1 MFVPRK
7 TVSRRSVR
15 WLEEDI
21 VAGTVNSQDVAAQDD
36 AHLRSLGIKPELR
49 RTLGFLSN
57 FAIAFSFISVSTGSF
72 GNFGVGIGLGGPA
85 FFWSWPIVIIGQT
98 LVALV
103 FAELAS
109 HFPVAGSIYQWSK
122 RLSNRTLG
130 WFTGWFYFWAQVVTV
145 TAVAVIVAFVVDGI
159 HGPVGDVP
167 FLDSPDPT
175 GITTMFTFV
184 SLMTLVIT
192 TAINAFGVR
201 LLSIL
206 NNIGVATEIIGM
218 FFFALILL
226 FFANHQSPAILFDTG
241 GAEAATGGSYLPA
254 FLLGMFM
261 ALFIVY
267 GFDTAGTF
275 GEETLDASRQAPRGV
290 LASILVSGAI
300 GAVFLLGVILAIPSI
315 PDAMAEGQAGG
326 FPIATT
332 IIAVLQTE
340 LFAGITLGELYLFVI
355 LASVFVCTLAI
366 QGAATRMM
374 FSMSRDRHLP
384 LGSLWGQVNPTFKT
398 PANAA
403 IAVGVLA
410 ALPILVVGPLGGFY
424 MSIAATGLIY
434 LSYFLCNIGVLVAR
448 SRGWPRQ
455 PAWFNLGRWG
465 MPVNILALIWGG
477 AMIINIGIWQDKG
490 LFGEFGGDGRGLT
503 NPGFAAFFKPFGS
516 ELKDLPTW
524 PTFEVLV
531 AVILI
536 TGLIYY
542 AVSVRGRA
550 ADVESADSVTG
561 EAVIG

>member
-1 MFVPRK
+1 ME
-7 TVSRRSVR
+7 SH
-15 WLEEDI
+15 
-21 VAGTVNSQDVAAQDD
+21 ADVAARDD
-36 AHLRSLGIKPELR
+36 EHLRSLGIKPELR

-130 WFTGWFYFWAQVVTV
+130 WFTGWIYFWAQVVTV
-145 TAVAVIVAFVVDGI
+145 TAVAVIVAFVIDGI
-159 HGPVGDVP
+159 HGPMADDTSW
-167 FLDSPDPT
+167 LDSPDPT
-175 GITTMFTFV
+175 GLTTMFTFV
-184 SLMTLVIT
+184 SLATLVVT
-192 TAINAFGVR
+192 TLINAYGVR

-206 NNIGVATEIIGM
+206 NNIGVATEILGM
-218 FFFALILL
+218 FVFALILL
-226 FFANHQSPAILFDTG
+226 FFANHQSPAILFETG
-241 GAEAATGGSYLPA
+241 GAEEATGGSYLPA
-254 FLLGMFM
+254 FALGMFM

-275 GEETLDASRQAPRGV
+275 GEETVDASRQAPRGV
-290 LASILVSGAI
+290 LASILISGAV

-332 IIAVLQTE
+332 ITTVLNGE
-340 LFAGITLGELYLFVI
+340 LFAGITLGEVYLFVI

-384 LGSLWGQVNPTFKT
+384 GGAIWGQVNHTFKT

-403 IAVGVLA
+403 IAVGILA
-410 ALPILVVGPLGGFY
+410 ALPILVIGPLGGFF

-434 LSYFLCNIGVLVAR
+434 LSYLLCNLGVLVAR
-448 SRGWPRQ
+448 MRGWPHQ
-455 PAWFNLGRWG
+455 KAWFSLGRWG
-465 MPVNILALIWGG
+465 MLVNVLAILYGG
-477 AMIINIGIWQDKG
+477 LMLFNIGIWQDAG
-490 LFGEFGGDGRGLT
+490 LFGAFGGDGRAYT
-503 NPGFAAFFKPFGS
+503 NPAIEAFITPFGNKV
-516 ELKDLPTW
+516 EGLPAW
-524 PTFEVLV
+524 PTFETIV
-531 AVILI
+531 ATLIIL
-536 TGLIYY
+536 GAVYY
-542 AVSVRGRA
+542 LVSVRGRA
-550 ADVESADSVTG
+550 HDVEADLATG
-561 EAVIG
+561 EALIG

>member
-1 MFVPRK
+1 MSGPAMQ
-7 TVSRRSVR
+7 S
-15 WLEEDI
+15 
-21 VAGTVNSQDVAAQDD
+21 DVAAKDD

-85 FFWSWPIVIIGQT
+85 FFWSWPIVILGQT

-145 TAVAVIVAFVVDGI
+145 TAVAVIVAFVLDGI
-159 HGPVGDVP
+159 HGPMADGTVW
-167 FLDSPDPT
+167 LDSPDPT
-175 GITTMFTFV
+175 GLTTMFTFV
-184 SLMTLVIT
+184 SLVTLVVT
-192 TAINAFGVR
+192 TLINAFGVR

-206 NNIGVATEIIGM
+206 NNIGVATEILGM
-218 FFFALILL
+218 FVFALILL
-226 FFANHQSPAILFDTG
+226 FFANHQSPAVLFDTG

-290 LASILVSGAI
+290 LSSILISGAV
-300 GAVFLLGVILAIPSI
+300 GAVFLLGVILAM
-315 PDAMAEGQAGG
+315 PDARATMDEGLAGG
-326 FPIATT
+326 FPIAS
-332 IIAVLQTE
+332 IIIGTLTTE
-340 LFAGITLGELYLFVI
+340 LFAGITLGEVYLFVI

-384 LGSLWGQVNPTFKT
+384 LGRLWGQVNPSFRT

-434 LSYFLCNIGVLVAR
+434 LSYFLCNLGVLMAR
-448 SRGWPRQ
+448 RKGWPHK

-465 MPVNILALIWGG
+465 MPINILALVWGA
-477 AMIINIGIWQDKG
+477 AMIVNIGIWQDKG
-490 LFGEFGGDGRGLT
+490 LFGEFGGDGRAYT
-503 NPGFAAFFKPFGS
+503 NPAFSAFFTPFGQTY
-516 ELKDLPTW
+516 ENLPPW
-524 PTFEVLV
+524 PTFEVIVGTILV
-531 AVILI
+531 FGAV
-536 TGLIYY
+536 YY
-542 AVSVRGRA
+542 ALAVRGRA
-550 ADVESADSVTG
+550 ADVEADIATG
-561 EAVIG
+561 ETVIA

>member
-1 MFVPRK
+1 VTGSALDQAER
-7 TVSRRSVR
+7 
-15 WLEEDI
+15 
-21 VAGTVNSQDVAAQDD
+21 DD

-85 FFWSWPIVIIGQT
+85 FFWSWPIVIFGQT

-145 TAVAVIVAFVVDGI
+145 TAVAVIVAFVIDGI
-159 HGPVGDVP
+159 HGPVGETP

-175 GITTMFTFV
+175 GLTTMFTFV
-184 SLMTLVIT
+184 SLVTLVVT
-192 TAINAFGVR
+192 TIINAFGVR

-206 NNIGVATEIIGM
+206 NNIGVATEILGM
-218 FFFALILL
+218 FVFALILL
-226 FFANHQSPAILFDTG
+226 FFANHQSPAVLLDTG
-241 GAEAATGGSYLPA
+241 GAEQATNGHYLPA
-254 FLLGMFM
+254 FALGMFM

-275 GEETLDASRQAPRGV
+275 GEETVDPGRQAPRGV
-290 LASILVSGAI
+290 LYSIWISGI
-300 GAVFLLGVILAIPSI
+300 VGAVFLLGVILAIPSI
-315 PDAMAEGQAGG
+315 PDAMKEGQAGG

-332 IIAVLQTE
+332 ITTVLT
-340 LFAGITLGELYLFVI
+340 ADIGGTGITVGELYLFVI
-355 LASVFVCTLAI
+355 LVSVFVCTLAI

-374 FSMSRDRHLP
+374 FSMSRDGHLP
-384 LGSLWGQVNPTFKT
+384 LGSLWGRVNHTFRT

-410 ALPILVVGPLGGFY
+410 AVPILVIGPLGGFF

-434 LSYFLCNIGVLVAR
+434 LSYLLCNLGVLVAR
-448 SRGWPRQ
+448 FRGWPRQ

-465 MPVNILALIWGG
+465 KLVNILAIVWGG
-477 AMIINIGIWQDKG
+477 LMLLNIGIWNDTG
-490 LFGEFGGDGRGLT
+490 LFGDFGGDGRLFT
-503 NPGFAAFFKPFGS
+503 NPFIESFFTPFGQKF
-516 ELKDLPTW
+516 ENLPKI
-524 PTFEVLV
+524 PTFETLVGVVLLV
-531 AVILI
+531 GAV
-536 TGLIYY
+536 YY
-542 AVSVRGRA
+542 LVSVRGRA
-550 ADVESADSVTG
+550 ADVEADVATG
-561 EAVIG
+561 EALIG